1 MLLCGPFALFF
12 AQQTAGAR
20 SAPGLPC
27 ALLAQEGKA
36 TKQSS
41 GEMRRENAKACLLFE
56 N

>member
-1 MLLCGPFALFF
+1 MLLCGLFALFF

-27 ALLAQEGKA
+27 ALLAQVGGA

-41 GEMRRENAKACLLFE
+41 GDLSRENAKARLLFE